1 MANKKTMK
9 IITFITAIVTLVSFL
24 YKLGLGI
31 YSMSLVL
38 IIASLS
44 TLMVFICKILFLKNV
59 YNTRERKKKAYLR
72 MIIASLI
79 YTLIFLLF
87 VVLKVNNIDISS
99 QKSYDGW
106 IGSLLIGIMLVM
118 FVLSIIKLKGALEK
132 TDIMVTGLKEMIYI
146 SALTDFVIIEN
157 YIYGMYITYRG
168 ENQVFMYI
176 TLFFPLAMSICMLI
190 TIVFMFIRYFKYKV
204 TKKEKPKEEK

>member
-9 IITFITAIVTLVSFL
+9 IITFITSIVTLVSFL

-44 TLMVFICKILFLKNV
+44 TLMVFICKVLFLRNV
-59 YNTRERKKKAYLR
+59 YNSRERKKKAYLR

>member
-9 IITFITAIVTLVSFL
+9 IITFITAIVTLISFL

-44 TLMVFICKILFLKNV
+44 TFMVFICKVLFLRNV
-59 YNTRERKKKAYLR
+59 YNSRERKKKAYLR

-118 FVLSIIKLKGALEK
+118 FILSIIKLKGALEK
-132 TDIMVTGLKEMIYI
+132 SDIMVTGLKEMIYI

-176 TLFFPLAMSICMLI
+176 TLYFPLAMSICMLI

>member
-9 IITFITAIVTLVSFL
+9 IITFITSIVTLVSFL

-44 TLMVFICKILFLKNV
+44 TLMVFICKILFLRNV

-132 TDIMVTGLKEMIYI
+132 SDIMVTGLKEMIYI

>member
-9 IITFITAIVTLVSFL
+9 TITFITSIVTLVSFL

-38 IIASLS
+38 MIASLS
-44 TLMVFICKILFLKNV
+44 TLMVFICKMLFLRNV

-99 QKSYDGW
+99 QKSYEGW
-106 IGSLLIGIMLVM
+106 VGSLLIGIMLVM

-132 TDIMVTGLKEMIYI
+132 SDIMVTGLKEMIYI

-176 TLFFPLAMSICMLI
+176 TLYFPLAMSICMII

-204 TKKEKPKEEK
+204 TK

>member
-132 TDIMVTGLKEMIYI
+132 SDIMVTGLKEMIYI

-176 TLFFPLAMSICMLI
+176 TLFFPLAMSICMLV